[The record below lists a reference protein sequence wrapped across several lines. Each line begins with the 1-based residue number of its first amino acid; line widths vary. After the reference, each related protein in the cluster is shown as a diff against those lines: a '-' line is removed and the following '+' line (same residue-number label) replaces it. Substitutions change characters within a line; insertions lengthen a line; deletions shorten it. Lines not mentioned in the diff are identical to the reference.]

1 MKVLVG
7 VHNAPW
13 WLLESFSSA
22 FNLLGVGSFGAGVL
36 DGFLN
41 RRQMIGE
48 QGK

>member
-7 VHNAPW
+7 IHYAAW
-13 WLLESFSSA
+13 WLLESLPSA

-41 RRQMIGE
+41 MIGE